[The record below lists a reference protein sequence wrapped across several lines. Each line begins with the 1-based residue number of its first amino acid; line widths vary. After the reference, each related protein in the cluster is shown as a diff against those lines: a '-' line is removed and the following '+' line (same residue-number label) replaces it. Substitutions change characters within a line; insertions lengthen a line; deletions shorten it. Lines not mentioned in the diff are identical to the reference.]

1 MTQSFDARRDDTP
14 RALTRVLLTLAFA
27 AGAGGAMAQPYP
39 AKPIRVISEYV
50 PGSGGDSFAR
60 PVVAHLAAATDQ
72 QWIIDNR
79 PGAGGLLAV
88 EAAMRTTADG
98 YTVLTASQNALVT
111 RRYLSR
117 AKPIEP
123 ASDLTPISAL
133 WRTTLV
139 ISAHPSFPA
148 KSLKDLIAYAR
159 SHPKM
164 VAFTTSGVGTQAH
177 FTGASLALLTGI
189 SLLHVPYANNRQVV
203 EVVAGD
209 APVSI
214 NIVAPVLPHVETGR
228 LRPLAVAAHKRLEIL
243 PDVPTVSET
252 VPKFE
257 PVPTWTGLFGPA
269 GLPGDIVARLN
280 AAVAKAVANPELR
293 ARARASGFELIGN
306 TSEQFVAQ
314 LRRDIDVTGRLVK
327 ASNIAP
333 TD

>member
-1 MTQSFDARRDDTP
+1 LL
-14 RALTRVLLTLAFA
+14 ALALAA
-27 AGAGGAMAQPYP
+27 AAGGAMAQVYP

-50 PGSGGDSFAR
+50 PGSGGDVFSR
-60 PVVAHLAAATDQ
+60 PVVAQLAAATDQ

-79 PGAGGLLAV
+79 SGAGGLLAV
-88 EAAMRTTADG
+88 EAAMRAAADG
-98 YTVLTASQNALVT
+98 YTLLTASQNALVT

-117 AKPIEP
+117 ARPIEP

-139 ISAHPSFPA
+139 ISAHPSFQA

-159 SHPKM
+159 SHPNK

-189 SLLHVPYANNRQVV
+189 SLLHVPYANNRQVL

-214 NIVAPVLPHVETGR
+214 NIVAPVLPHVEAGR
-228 LRPLAVAAHKRLEIL
+228 LRPLAVAAYKRLEIL
-243 PDVPTVSET
+243 PNVPTVSEF

-269 GLPGDIVARLN
+269 SLPGKIVTRLN
-280 AAVAKAVANPELR
+280 EAVAKVVAHPELR
-293 ARARASGFELIGN
+293 AKAAASGFQLIGN
-306 TSEQFVAQ
+306 ASEAFAAQ

-327 ASNIAP
+327 ASNIEP